1 MQRFQATLQ
10 PILDIVDEG
19 LRIYRRGFLSFV
31 LLTALGVVPLVI
43 GTGLALATEQV
54 WIVVLLLVLAFP
66 LAIYVI
72 AALSRASLAVQQ
84 HDSVR
89 LGAVLAIPPVR
100 LAGMGCYSFIF
111 FFVVNMITSML
122 SYICFCPALLFAF
135 AFLGGA
141 GVMMDEGSS
150 MGVLAGVVVVLMLFV
165 GMSLLYLLSLIVS
178 GATYSSLVY
187 ALQPFVQYDM
197 ITFSHA
203 ISLSLD
209 LISYRFL
216 FNVSTF
222 LITSTIFGATAL
234 TVTTAIGALLP
245 LPLLLLLGEESLVA
259 QSISVCAWI
268 IGFTVVLPPMPIWM
282 ALHYQRNSAAREGN
296 DLAARIA
303 SITREEALHET

>member
-1 MQRFQATLQ
+1 MQRFQTMLE
-10 PILDIVDEG
+10 PILDTVDEG
-19 LRIYRRGFLSFV
+19 LRIYRRGFFSFV
-31 LLTALGVVPLVI
+31 LLTALGVVPLII
-43 GTGLALATEQV
+43 GAGLALATGEI

-84 HDSVR
+84 HDGVR
-89 LGAVLAIPPVR
+89 LASVLAISPLR
-100 LAGMGCYSFIF
+100 LTGMGCYSLVFA
-111 FFVVNMITSML
+111 FVVNTVTSVL
-122 SYICFCPALLFAF
+122 SYICVCPALMFAF
-135 AFLGGA
+135 AFAGGVGSLLGESSSAGTVA
-141 GVMMDEGSS
+141 GVA
-150 MGVLAGVVVVLMLFV
+150 LILLLFF
-165 GMSLLYLLSLIVS
+165 GISLLYLFSLIIS

-187 ALQPFVQYDM
+187 ALQPFVQYDK

-234 TVTTAIGALLP
+234 SVTTTIGALLP

-268 IGFTVVLPPMPIWM
+268 IGFIVVLPPMPIWM
-282 ALHYQRNSAAREGN
+282 ALHYQRNKAAREGN

-303 SITREEALHET
+303 SITREEAPYET